1 MKPKKVKRSL
11 HRGLA
16 TGLLVSVSVTLPAT
30 LSAAKVEHASI
41 VPVAW
46 QGNSEI
52 APSAA
57 SVSSSSQGDEDTV
70 FDEVG
75 TDRPADLFEVETN
88 SGLPSLDSDHRRES
102 SSTTVSAA
110 RFYSERK
117 RSVRRRVAASTLTG
131 LRILQLV
138 FSNGQNP
145 GEEGETPYLA
155 NKELQDG
162 Q

>member
-1 MKPKKVKRSL
+1 MKLEKMK
-11 HRGLA
+11 RGLLRGLV
-16 TGLLVSVSVTLPAT
+16 TGLLVSVSMTLPAT

-41 VPVAW
+41 VSVAW
-46 QGNSEI
+46 QGNSEV

-75 TDRPADLFEVETN
+75 TDRPADLFDVETD

-102 SSTTVSAA
+102 SFTTVSGA
-110 RFYSERK
+110 RFDSERN
-117 RSVRRRVAASTLTG
+117 RSARRRTAAGTLTG

-145 GEEGETPYLA
+145 GEGGGTPYLES
-155 NKELQDG
+155 KELRDG